1 MKVAAGCSVLS
12 GCSPLRYPTRRR
24 TVDSFTQRLKAPKG
38 SFYYLFASRDSL
50 LGELWLATFLAAAL
64 HTPAWAR
71 LHLDN
76 ASLLLLYSAT
86 ISCRAIGLRHS
97 SAACTIKRSAS
108 RHAWKLCTK
117 CLRSGRPRRNPARHL
132 RPCRSSDCRR

>member
-86 ISCRAIGLRHS
+86 ISCRAIGLRHRYTRTTS
-97 SAACTIKRSAS
+97 YAGFRCRLTVAS
-108 RHAWKLCTK
+108 QL
-117 CLRSGRPRRNPARHL
+117 N
-132 RPCRSSDCRR
+132 RSSS